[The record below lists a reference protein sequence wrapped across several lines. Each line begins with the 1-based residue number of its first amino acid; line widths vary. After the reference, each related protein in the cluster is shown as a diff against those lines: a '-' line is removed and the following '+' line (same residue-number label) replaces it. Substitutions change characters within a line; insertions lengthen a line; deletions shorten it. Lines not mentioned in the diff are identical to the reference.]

1 MEAPRTQDGAST
13 SAGTLAKSYS
23 PAASEPEV
31 RAAWARSRDFHAEPA
46 EAGASIDDAF
56 AVLIPPPNVT
66 AALHLGHAFN
76 NTLQDVLVRFHRMK
90 GDRTLWMPGTDHAGI
105 ATQTVVEKRLLRQGK
120 RRTDFGRTAF
130 IEQVQA
136 WKNEYETTILGQLAE
151 MGCSCD
157 FDRTRF
163 TMDPVCA
170 DAVREAFFRLF
181 QDGLVYR
188 GKRLVNWDPA
198 TRTALA
204 DDEVEMRDVPGHMW
218 YLRYPL
224 ADGDGFVTV
233 ATTRPETMLGD
244 TAIAINP
251 RDPRAEGIR
260 GRSVRVPITDRVVPI
275 VEDDYVVLPASVAES
290 LGLGPEAINDP
301 KAALATGFLK
311 VTPAHDPND
320 WEIGLRHD
328 LPVVNVMAPDGS
340 ISETHGWDD
349 GVTDEARAFIGLDRE
364 DARTAIVAWFEE
376 RGLLES
382 VRDHEHAVGHSYR
395 SHVPIEPYLS
405 DQWYVRVTDDRLA
418 GSALRAMD
426 PDQRGTAS
434 EGDASPMSGDGEL
447 RFFPD
452 RYAKTFR
459 TWHENIRDWCISRQL
474 WWGHRIPVWSRVV
487 AADDA
492 SPTIR
497 DAARDAAEGMI
508 AVDGEWT
515 ARGCAHRVR
524 TLGDGTI
531 EETVCVPRP
540 STLGDAATAVVA
552 ALEADGFEQDPDVLD
567 TWFSSALWPLSTMGW
582 PEPAA
587 HADAIPEGGRL
598 LETFN
603 PSSVLCTA
611 REIITLWVSRMVM
624 FNRYFEAD
632 VPFRHVF
639 IHAMIQDGHGQKM
652 SKSLGNGVDP
662 RDIIESHGADA
673 MRFTLAQLS
682 TGSQDVRMPVDLVCP
697 HSGETFTPAF
707 VRNAAGYR
715 VSAPVQKSPKDPAM
729 EMVTSY
735 GVATGEVEPDDARP
749 LARNTS
755 SRFDGGRNFCNKLWN
770 AVRFGLANLESPAV
784 EGGEG
789 SPSLVDRW
797 IVSRVRRTERIASE
811 AIDGYQFNQYVEA
824 MYDLV
829 WRDFCD
835 WYLEAVKP
843 TVRGDLGQQR
853 RLHAVLD
860 SILRMLHPVCPF
872 LTETLWPHLH
882 RLEGIR
888 GGDGGTG
895 VDGLSLPPADRCAI
909 AAWPA
914 VSDQVHDPGAEA
926 AFERVQALVASIR
939 NLRGERQVKPKRRIT
954 LHAPDSVLALIREA
968 DGVVETLAGLAEVGE
983 RAAAPENA
991 IPLPFEGD
999 QLLISDLLDAVD
1011 VEGERKRLQKTI
1023 DGKRKQIAG
1032 FQGKLGNEGY
1042 VKNAKPEMVEE
1053 TRRKLAEAEAD
1064 LVAAEAGMAALS
1076 STSS

>member
-1 MEAPRTQDGAST
+1 MFAVPAVAGRVLRFDGA
-13 SAGTLAKSYS
+13 L
-23 PAASEPEV
+23 P
-31 RAAWARSRDFHAEPA
+31 HA
-46 EAGASIDDAF
+46 
-56 AVLIPPPNVT
+56 
-66 AALHLGHAFN
+66 
-76 NTLQDVLVRFHRMK
+76 
-90 GDRTLWMPGTDHAGI
+90 
-105 ATQTVVEKRLLRQGK
+105 
-120 RRTDFGRTAF
+120 
-130 IEQVQA
+130 
-136 WKNEYETTILGQLAE
+136 
-151 MGCSCD
+151 
-157 FDRTRF
+157 
-163 TMDPVCA
+163 
-170 DAVREAFFRLF
+170 
-181 QDGLVYR
+181 
-188 GKRLVNWDPA
+188 
-198 TRTALA
+198 
-204 DDEVEMRDVPGHMW
+204 
-218 YLRYPL
+218 
-224 ADGDGFVTV
+224 
-233 ATTRPETMLGD
+233 
-244 TAIAINP
+244 
-251 RDPRAEGIR
+251 
-260 GRSVRVPITDRVVPI
+260 
-275 VEDDYVVLPASVAES
+275 
-290 LGLGPEAINDP
+290 
-301 KAALATGFLK
+301 
-311 VTPAHDPND
+311 
-320 WEIGLRHD
+320 
-328 LPVVNVMAPDGS
+328 
-340 ISETHGWDD
+340 
-349 GVTDEARAFIGLDRE
+349 
-364 DARTAIVAWFEE
+364 
-376 RGLLES
+376 
-382 VRDHEHAVGHSYR
+382 
-395 SHVPIEPYLS
+395 
-405 DQWYVRVTDDRLA
+405 
-418 GSALRAMD
+418 
-426 PDQRGTAS
+426 
-434 EGDASPMSGDGEL
+434 
-447 RFFPD
+447 
-452 RYAKTFR
+452 
-459 TWHENIRDWCISRQL
+459 
-474 WWGHRIPVWSRVV
+474 
-487 AADDA
+487 
-492 SPTIR
+492 
-497 DAARDAAEGMI
+497 
-508 AVDGEWT
+508 
-515 ARGCAHRVR
+515 
-524 TLGDGTI
+524 
-531 EETVCVPRP
+531 VPRP